1 MQEIRERM
9 AAAGMYNP
17 EAPQKAQA
25 QLAWLIRDEIGKFVP
40 QRPVINLDPQSE
52 PPSEAR
58 SQTVTKPQQPQV

>member
-25 QLAWLIRDEIGKFVP
+25 QLACLIRDEIGKFVP
-40 QRPVINLDPQSE
+40 
-52 PPSEAR
+52 
-58 SQTVTKPQQPQV
+58 